1 LTNITYCFINVFN
14 NKLFWNITNI
24 LRSLQN
30 SWIRERE
37 KKIMG
42 SMSQHFSEPTIA
54 TTWRGI
60 MKIGNH
66 WQTIRAV
73 FEEGYKSC
81 VHFAVATV
89 NEDGSPHV
97 TPIGALFLR
106 EDRTGFYFE
115 ENPTR
120 MPRNLKRNPRVCI
133 LAVNAD
139 RSFWAK
145 SLLEGKFSSPP
156 AVRLLGTV
164 GELREATADEV
175 AAWQKKIANAKGTK
189 GYKLLW
195 EKFAKVRDISF
206 DSFEPVDVGEMTS
219 GLWQ

>member
-1 LTNITYCFINVFN
+1 M
-14 NKLFWNITNI
+14 
-24 LRSLQN
+24 
-30 SWIRERE
+30 E
-37 KKIMG
+37 
-42 SMSQHFSEPTIA
+42 
-54 TTWRGI
+54 
-60 MKIGNH
+60 IGNH
-66 WQTIRAV
+66 WETIRAV
-73 FEEGYKSC
+73 FEEGFKSC

-89 NEDGSPHV
+89 NKGGSPHV
-97 TPIGALFLR
+97 TPIGALILR

-139 RSFWAK
+139 KSFWGK

-156 AVRLLGTV
+156 AVRLLGKV
-164 GELREATADEV
+164 GELREATTDEV
-175 AAWQKKIANAKGTK
+175 AAWQKKIALAKGTK

-219 GLWQ
+219 GLWQRC